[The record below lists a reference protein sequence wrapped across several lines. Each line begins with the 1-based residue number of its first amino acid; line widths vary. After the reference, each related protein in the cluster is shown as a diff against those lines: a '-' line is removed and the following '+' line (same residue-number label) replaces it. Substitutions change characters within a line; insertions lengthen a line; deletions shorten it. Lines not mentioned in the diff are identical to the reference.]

1 MRIVIDRVAK
11 TYVDHQGHAVDALR
25 DVSFSVLLPVSSGE
39 VTFESPPPGRPLT
52 AMVFQEFALFPW
64 RTVQGNV
71 EFGLDELGMAV
82 AERGRKARALIEM
95 TGLAGFEARY
105 PHQLSGGMRQRVAI
119 ARALAVDSAA
129 LLMDEPFSALDAQTR
144 QLMQDE
150 LLARWEQA
158 RTTILYVTHN
168 IQEAVYM
175 ADRVVVL
182 SRRPGRVLAE
192 IVVPLKRPR
201 TEAMQAEPGYL
212 ETVERIWSLITYAGV
227 RQADPLLIRAA
238 VSFGAGRLSVI
249 RKVVLPSALPMI
261 VAGLR
266 LAAGTAL
273 LLLVAAEMIAVESG
287 VGFLVLHAGNI
298 MATTKLMVGIV
309 VLSLLGVLS
318 HWGLGRLERAL
329 IPWRAGT

>member
-25 DVSFSVLLPVSSGE
+25 DVSFSVSSRELVALLGPSGCGKSTLLNAVAGLLPMSSGE

-71 EFGLDELGMAV
+71 EFGLEEPGMAA

-158 RTTILYVTHN
+158 RTTILYVTHD

-175 ADRVVVL
+175 ADT
-182 SRRPGRVLAE
+182 SRRWSGSGRSSPTPACV
-192 IVVPLKRPR
+192 RPTR
-201 TEAMQAEPGYL
+201 C
-212 ETVERIWSLITYAGV
+212 
-227 RQADPLLIRAA
+227 
-238 VSFGAGRLSVI
+238 
-249 RKVVLPSALPMI
+249 
-261 VAGLR
+261 
-266 LAAGTAL
+266 
-273 LLLVAAEMIAVESG
+273 
-287 VGFLVLHAGNI
+287 
-298 MATTKLMVGIV
+298 
-309 VLSLLGVLS
+309 
-318 HWGLGRLERAL
+318 
-329 IPWRAGT
+329 